1 MQDAYNDFKCDFA
14 KYHPAWS
21 HLSGWVRTYI
31 HEARLLGLKP
41 NLATVWFAA
50 VVAKLLHG

>member
-31 HEARLLGLKP
+31 YEARLLGLKP
-41 NLATVWFAA
+41 NHTAVWIAA
-50 VVAKLLHG
+50 VAAKLLHS